1 MPVDVNITDSATKLK
16 ATVIHNDD
24 CDCDALIVTTVPLR
38 IFDNVLRFF
47 INDDYGA
54 DMNQG
59 TSATGTPLEVY
70 NADDTLWTATNIVGA
85 KMTAQSADRPYT
97 GTYSLKVDNSAV
109 DDVYQIA
116 NPAGDVTMASYT
128 SLTIWANI
136 DKDWKIRDQVDL
148 YGWDTG
154 TGLQIG
160 TEVDLSDYFSY
171 LSYDTWQKINIPLT
185 DMGDLSTSTTL
196 DALRVRQVT
205 AEGKAPK
212 YYLDDIQF
220 EEKVVDETTAIE
232 FEVKPDLGTWMYVE
246 SFKIIMAGPYSGILD
261 VADATENATMPKLP
275 YNSLLNVAKLDS
287 GITYRRWKDGVVRN
301 SSQIKQLLDL
311 LSFSNSE
318 IVGYGSDGVNT
329 WITIKISFS
338 VPILLKPENED
349 RLTLTINDD
358 LSGLLVLKV
367 AVGTKVEERS

>member
-1 MPVDVNITDSATKLK
+1 MPVNAHITDPATKLK
-16 ATVIHNDD
+16 AEVVLNED
-24 CDCDALIVTTVPLR
+24 CDCNALIVATVPLR
-38 IFDNVLRFF
+38 TFDNELRFF
-47 INDDYGA
+47 INDDYGS

-59 TSATGTPLEVY
+59 TSATGTPLEIY
-70 NADDTLWTATNIVGA
+70 NADDTLWTATNIVGG
-85 KMTAQSADRPYT
+85 KMTAVSADRPHT
-97 GTYSLKVDNSAV
+97 GTNSLKVDKMAV

-116 NPAGDVTMASYT
+116 NPAGDINMALYT

-136 DKDWKIRDQVDL
+136 DKDWKAGDIVDL
-148 YGWDTG
+148 YGWDTS

-185 DMGDLSTSTTL
+185 DMGDLSASTTL
-196 DALRVRQVT
+196 DALRVRQVA

-220 EEKVVDETTAIE
+220 EEKVADETTAIE
-232 FEVKPDLGTWMYVE
+232 FEIKPDTGTWMYVE
-246 SFKIIMAGPYSGILD
+246 GFRVIIAGPYSGILD

-287 GITYRRWKDGVVRN
+287 GISYRRWQDGKIRN
-301 SSQIKQLLDL
+301 SNQLKQLLDL
-311 LSFSNSE
+311 LSFGDSE
-318 IVGYGSDGVNT
+318 IAGYGSDGTNT
-329 WITIKISFS
+329 WVTVKIGFS

-349 RLTLTINDD
+349 RLTLTVNDD
-358 LSGLLVLKV
+358 LSSLLVLRV
-367 AVGTKVEERS
+367 AAGTKVEAR

>member
-1 MPVDVNITDSATKLK
+1 MSVNAHITDPATKIK
-16 ATVIHNDD
+16 AEVVHKDD
-24 CDCDALIVTTVPLR
+24 CDCNALIVATVPLR
-38 IFDNVLRFF
+38 TFDNELRFF
-47 INDDYGA
+47 INDDYGS

-59 TSATGTPLEVY
+59 TSATGTPLEIY
-70 NADDTLWTATNIVGA
+70 NADDTLWTATNIVGG
-85 KMTAQSADRPYT
+85 KMTAVSADRPHT
-97 GTYSLKVDNSAV
+97 GTNSLKVDKMAV

-116 NPAGDVTMASYT
+116 NPAGDINMALYT

-136 DKDWKIRDQVDL
+136 DKDWKAGDIVDL
-148 YGWDTG
+148 YGWDTS

-185 DMGDLSTSTTL
+185 DMGDLSASTTL
-196 DALRVRQVT
+196 DALRVRQVA

-220 EEKVVDETTAIE
+220 EEKVADETTAIE
-232 FEVKPDLGTWMYVE
+232 FEIKPDTGTWMYVE
-246 SFKIIMAGPYSGILD
+246 GFRVIIAGPYSGILD

-287 GITYRRWKDGVVRN
+287 GISYRRWQDGKIRN
-301 SSQIKQLLDL
+301 SNQLKQLLDL
-311 LSFSNSE
+311 LSFGDSE
-318 IVGYGSDGVNT
+318 IAGYGSDGTNT
-329 WITIKISFS
+329 WVTVKIGFS

-349 RLTLTINDD
+349 RLTLTVNDD
-358 LSGLLVLKV
+358 LSSLLVLRV
-367 AVGTKVEERS
+367 AAGTKVEAR